1 MSKPKIKMIDGHPYE
16 ELGPYCELCK
26 AHMGRY
32 YFQDATYNPE
42 DGTHTP
48 EMFLNPHKYES
59 YGDNKCP
66 SCKAKY
72 VYDEG
77 NVMVLTK
84 ADYDAIRK
92 VRGI

>member
-1 MSKPKIKMIDGHPYE
+1 MKKTKTKMIDGHEYE
-16 ELGPYCELCK
+16 ELGPYCQLCG
-26 AHMGRY
+26 AHMGQY
-32 YFQDATYNPE
+32 YFQNATYDEVKNC
-42 DGTHTP
+42 HFP